1 LGKNASSAPAIVK
14 QILAVVLFFSPP
26 GKRNR
31 HDSIRTDPL
40 LRWSVARFIAD
51 VEHKLRFNQ
60 RRHRQRAPA
69 TGKIEPMMMQPECQ

>member
-1 LGKNASSAPAIVK
+1 MGKNASSAPAIVE

-40 LRWSVARFIAD
+40 LRWSVARFTAD
-51 VEHKLRFNQ
+51 VEHKLQFNQ
-60 RRHRQRAPA
+60 RPNRQQASTSARLSR
-69 TGKIEPMMMQPECQ
+69 